1 MNGRKTGFVGLGTMG
16 RLMAQRLLDAGVEM
30 RVFDVAEDAVRH
42 FTARGTIGAATLA
55 ELGAWADIL
64 VLMLPSPESL
74 HQCLVGPEGAIH
86 ALKPGSK
93 VIDMSTS
100 GPAVVKECGRLLA
113 ERGIEMIDA
122 PVGKGP
128 AAAAK
133 GDLTI
138 LMGGNRDTCESLEWL
153 FRVVGSEMLYCGPL
167 GSGQVVKLVNNMVSC
182 ANAAVLA
189 EAYALA
195 KKAGVDFSVLNRL
208 MPGTAADS
216 WQLRNTVM
224 AKALGGDFSPAFK
237 LALARKDMRLA
248 RDMAEY
254 LDGRSD
260 CASGA
265 IEWYDRAAA
274 AGFGELDRAALLLL
288 ADPELGKAS

>member
-1 MNGRKTGFVGLGTMG
+1 MNGRKTGFLGLGTMG
-16 RLMAQRLLDAGVEM
+16 RPMAGRLLDAGVEL
-30 RVFDVAEDAVRH
+30 RVFDVADDAARH
-42 FTARGTIGAATLA
+42 FTARGTVAAATPA
-55 ELGAWADIL
+55 ELGGWADLLIL
-64 VLMLPSPESL
+64 MVPHPDSL
-74 HQCLVGPEGAIH
+74 RQCLIGPDGAIH
-86 ALKPGSK
+86 TLKPGSI

-100 GPAVVKECGRLLA
+100 GPAVVQECGRQLA
-113 ERGIEMIDA
+113 KRGIEMIDA

-128 AAAAK
+128 AAAVK

-138 LMGGNRDTCESLEWL
+138 LMGGNRETCEAVEWL
-153 FRVVGSEMLYCGPL
+153 LRKLGSELLYCGPL

-195 KKAGVDFSVLNRL
+195 KKAGVDVSVLTRL

-224 AKALGGDFSPAFK
+224 AKALSGDFSPAFK

-248 RDMAEY
+248 LEMAEY
-254 LDGRSD
+254 LGV
-260 CASGA
+260 ASNCTNSA
-265 IEWYDRAAA
+265 LEWYDRAAA
-274 AGFGELDRAALLLL
+274 AGLGELDRAALLLL
-288 ADPELGKAS
+288 ADPELGRN